1 MEEPKQNF
9 HKIFEERRTVRQAIR
24 EAGNQGVP
32 ETLQADL
39 RGENVA
45 LSERAKGFSVPRDE
59 KGEKDFNIAPGYL
72 QSLSAAKEFLKQQ
85 MVEADGDGLSSRI
98 DLESVR
104 EQIGEV
110 YDTFASLEKDLRGIA
125 NFEMYCLHERTTC
138 PSEVFDRSLE
148 KIRQAKPELM
158 QRLEEAKKAHPTEW
172 KMFELMDYRK
182 GLFQEGHIVHTPTVE
197 KYLGEIGTRMIHGKP
212 MFLHGPTG
220 TGKTSLARYA
230 AEHFTGKRAEMVYC
244 TPQTRESHIWGKTGI
259 RAKGEH
265 GAIETVDIYG
275 PLARAIMEG
284 KVVVFDEFTA
294 LPKDIMVF
302 IKGVA
307 NAKVGD
313 MINIPGNGDA
323 RIAPG
328 FQMIFTA
335 NLKSEKNP
343 ERQDL
348 PPEIAREFEQN
359 NVEIL
364 YTPKDEAYDIMKA
377 RLMNRDGGA
386 TLSDYDLETT
396 LPKFCEAMEEI
407 QAAYYEPSARDA
419 TATLIGMKDASG
431 KKPGLKKF
439 VSTQGTVEAILG
451 RWETERQMK
460 SSISFVEFLDQA
472 IKTGIT
478 FKEYPESDRIL
489 AAKIFALRGFLRTV
503 TPAELGLPQDVF
515 DVSALKP
522 GRDDAAISAMIGR
535 SRKERTI
542 TLRELAGLSVASPD
556 LTNAAKEL
564 LGAEVGTDSGG
575 DTPDIEALKQ
585 SNEMFLFETF
595 EKWYNEADA
604 KRAKQEARLEPPD
617 RLDYG
622 SLSQDIDT
630 ARFGEYTLNPDTQGI
645 DFENAKPVTID
656 LPQFVGK
663 KRHEAMKHIIDT
675 YGATHHIPGLEY
687 WKWVLEHPDK
697 TSQDLKNGDLYFFPG
712 SVLRGLDGH
721 WSVPNVDWNGS
732 KFDRNAYWLGDG
744 WLADER
750 VVLLEK

>member
-1 MEEPKQNF
+1 MEKSTPNF
-9 HKIFEERRTVRQAIR
+9 HKIFEERRTVRHTIR

-32 ETLQADL
+32 EILQDDL
-39 RGENVA
+39 KEEDAA
-45 LSERAKGFSVPRDE
+45 LSEQAEGFSVPRDKE
-59 KGEKDFNIAPGYL
+59 GKKDFGAAPEHL
-72 QSLSAAKEFLKQQ
+72 QSLSAAKKFLKQQ
-85 MVEADGDGLSSRI
+85 MAKADGDRLSSRI
-98 DLESVR
+98 DLESVK
-104 EQIGEV
+104 EQTGAA
-110 YDTFASLEKDLRGIA
+110 YDAFASLEKDLRGIA
-125 NFEMYCLHERTTC
+125 NFEMYCLRERTTR

-148 KIRQAKPELM
+148 KIRRAKPELLK
-158 QRLEEAKKAHPTEW
+158 RLEEEKKAHPTEW
-172 KMFELMDYRK
+172 RMFELMDFRRD
-182 GLFQEGHIVHTPTVE
+182 LFQEGHIVHTPTVE
-197 KYLGEIGTRMIHGKP
+197 RYLGEIGKRMVHGKP

-313 MINIPGNGDA
+313 TVSIPGNGNA
-323 RIAPG
+323 RITPG

-377 RLMNRDGGA
+377 RLMNRDGSI

-419 TATLIGMKDASG
+419 TAQLIGAKDASG

-439 VSTQGTVEAILG
+439 VATQGTVEAILG
-451 RWETERQMK
+451 RWETERQMNGG
-460 SSISFVEFLDQA
+460 ISFAEFLDQA
-472 IKTGIT
+472 IKTGVT

-489 AAKIFALRGFLRTV
+489 AAKIFALKGFLRTV
-503 TPAELGLPQDVF
+503 TPAELGLPQNVF
-515 DVSALKP
+515 DVSALKQ
-522 GRDDAAISAMIGR
+522 GRDDAAIRDMIGR
-535 SRKERTI
+535 SKKERTI
-542 TLRELAGLSVASPD
+542 TLRELAGASAVAPD
-556 LTNAAKEL
+556 LTDAVKDL
-564 LGAEVGTDSGG
+564 LGADAGADARDV
-575 DTPDIEALKQ
+575 PDVETLSR
-585 SNEMFLFETF
+585 SNEAFLLDTF
-595 EKWYNEADA
+595 EKWYNKADA
-604 KRAKQEARLEPPD
+604 KRAKQEVRLENPD
-617 RLDYG
+617 RIDYG
-622 SLSQDIDT
+622 TLSQDID
-630 ARFGEYTLNPDTQGI
+630 AGKFGEYTLNPDTQGI
-645 DFENAKPVTID
+645 DFEKAKPLVID

-663 KRHEAMKHIIDT
+663 KRHEVMKHIVDT
-675 YGATHHIPGLEY
+675 YGATHHIPGIEY
-687 WKWVLEHPDK
+687 WKWILENQDK
-697 TSQDLKNGDLYFFPG
+697 APQSLKDGNWHFLPG
-712 SVLRGLDGH
+712 SVLRGRDGR
-721 WSVPNVDWNGS
+721 WSVPFVEWCGS
-732 KFDRNAYWLGDG
+732 EFDRNAIWLGSD
-744 WLADER
+744 WSAFER